1 MKNLQLIK
9 QAFPALWC
17 ATAIIILTA
26 IITCV
31 GYNFVEAFTI
41 GVAFLPGILIARYA
55 MPHISFTER
64 FEGWHN
70 TILLWAGILTVEYLL
85 IMLANY
91 YLLRPIDFEYNHI
104 PSLLTNPLFILF
116 VVATFAIVWLIVE
129 REIEQRQ
136 PYDTTI
142 SFTSERR
149 SITLNPAE
157 ILYFESN
164 DTEVFVCTVDGDS
177 FRTRTR
183 ISQWENILDKRFLRI
198 HRSYIINAHRID
210 SFDGTRVR
218 IQHRTIE
225 LSRKYKE
232 SVRERL
238 KVE

>member
-1 MKNLQLIK
+1 MKQLKLI
-9 QAFPALWC
+9 FPFVWYSA
-17 ATAIIILTA
+17 AIV
-26 IITCV
+26 IITCTLMCIDYSV
-31 GYNFVEAFTI
+31 GEASAI
-41 GVAFLPGILIARYA
+41 AVIFLPGILIARYA
-55 MPHISFTER
+55 TPQLSFADR
-64 FEGWHN
+64 WQGCCN
-70 TILLWAGILTVEYLL
+70 TIFLWAGILAIEYFL

-91 YLLRPIDFEYNHI
+91 YILNPITMVHYQL
-104 PSLLTNPLFILF
+104 PSLITNPLFILF
-116 VVATFAIVWLIVE
+116 VVAAFSITGLLIE
-129 REIEQRQ
+129 QEIERRE
-136 PYDTTI
+136 PYDSSV

-149 SITLNPAE
+149 TIKLDPAE

-164 DTEVFVCTVDGDS
+164 DTEVFVCTADGES

-198 HRSYIINAHRID
+198 HRSYIINTHRID

>member
-1 MKNLQLIK
+1 MKQLKLI
-9 QAFPALWC
+9 FPFVWYSA
-17 ATAIIILTA
+17 AIV
-26 IITCV
+26 IITCTLMCIDYSI
-31 GYNFVEAFTI
+31 GEASAI
-41 GVAFLPGILIARYA
+41 AVIFLPGILIARYA
-55 MPHISFTER
+55 TPQLSFADR
-64 FEGWHN
+64 WQGCCN
-70 TILLWAGILTVEYLL
+70 TIFLWAGILAIEYFL

-91 YLLRPIDFEYNHI
+91 YILNPITMVHYQL
-104 PSLLTNPLFILF
+104 PSLITNPLFILF
-116 VVATFAIVWLIVE
+116 VVAAFSITGLLIE
-129 REIEQRQ
+129 QEIERRE
-136 PYDTTI
+136 PYDSSV

-149 SITLNPAE
+149 TIKLDPAD

-164 DTEVFVCTVDGDS
+164 DTEVFVCTATDES
-177 FRTRTR
+177 YRTRTR

-198 HRSYIINAHRID
+198 HRSYIINTHRID

>member
-9 QAFPALWC
+9 QTFPALWC

-26 IITCV
+26 IIACV
-31 GYNFVEAFTI
+31 GYNIAEAFAI

-55 MPHISFTER
+55 MPHISFAER

-70 TILLWAGILTVEYLL
+70 TIFLWAGILAVEYLL

-91 YLLRPIDFEYNHI
+91 YLLRPLCFEYNHI
-104 PSLLTNPLFILF
+104 PRLLTNPLFILF
-116 VVATFAIVWLIVE
+116 VVAAFASVWLLIE
-129 REIEQRQ
+129 REMEQRQ

-149 SITLNPAE
+149 TITLDPAE
-157 ILYFESN
+157 ILYIESN
-164 DTEVFVCTVDGDS
+164 DTEVFVCTAEGES
-177 FRTRTR
+177 YRTRTR
-183 ISQWENILDKRFLRI
+183 ISQWEGLLDRRFLRI
-198 HRSYIINAHRID
+198 HRSYIINTHRID
-210 SFDGTRVR
+210 SFDGTRVK

-232 SVRERL
+232 SVRECL
-238 KVE
+238 KME

>member
-1 MKNLQLIK
+1 MKRLKLI
-9 QAFPALWC
+9 FPFVWYSA
-17 ATAIIILTA
+17 AIV
-26 IITCV
+26 IITCTLMCIDYSV
-31 GYNFVEAFTI
+31 GEASAI
-41 GVAFLPGILIARYA
+41 AVIFLPGILIARYA
-55 MPHISFTER
+55 TPQLSFADR
-64 FEGWHN
+64 WQGCCN
-70 TILLWAGILTVEYLL
+70 TIFLWAGILAIEYFL

-91 YLLRPIDFEYNHI
+91 YILNPVTMVHHYQL
-104 PSLLTNPLFILF
+104 PSLITNPLFILF
-116 VVATFAIVWLIVE
+116 VVAAFSITGLLIE
-129 REIEQRQ
+129 QEIERRE
-136 PYDTTI
+136 PYDSSV

-149 SITLNPAE
+149 TIKLDPAD
-157 ILYFESN
+157 ILYIESN
-164 DTEVFVCTVDGDS
+164 DTEVFVCTADGES

-198 HRSYIINAHRID
+198 HRSYIINTHRID

>member
-1 MKNLQLIK
+1 MKQLKLI
-9 QAFPALWC
+9 FPFVWYSA
-17 ATAIIILTA
+17 AIV
-26 IITCV
+26 IITCTLMCIDYSV
-31 GYNFVEAFTI
+31 GEASAI
-41 GVAFLPGILIARYA
+41 AVIFLPGILIARYA
-55 MPHISFTER
+55 TPQLSFADR
-64 FEGWHN
+64 WQGCCN
-70 TILLWAGILTVEYLL
+70 TIFLWAGILAIEYFL

-91 YLLRPIDFEYNHI
+91 YILNPITMVHYQL
-104 PSLLTNPLFILF
+104 PSLITNPLFILF
-116 VVATFAIVWLIVE
+116 VVAAFSITGLLIE
-129 REIEQRQ
+129 QEIERRE
-136 PYDTTI
+136 PYDSSV

-149 SITLNPAE
+149 TIKLDPADV
-157 ILYFESN
+157 LYIESN
-164 DTEVFVCTVDGDS
+164 DTEVFVCTADGDS

-198 HRSYIINAHRID
+198 HRSYIINTHRID

>member
-1 MKNLQLIK
+1 MKQLKLI
-9 QAFPALWC
+9 FPFVWYSA
-17 ATAIIILTA
+17 AIV
-26 IITCV
+26 IITCTLMCIDYSV
-31 GYNFVEAFTI
+31 GEASAI
-41 GVAFLPGILIARYA
+41 AVIFLPGILIARYA
-55 MPHISFTER
+55 TPQLSFADR
-64 FEGWHN
+64 WQGCCN
-70 TILLWAGILTVEYLL
+70 TIFLWAGILAIEYFL

-91 YLLRPIDFEYNHI
+91 YILNPVTMVHHYQL
-104 PSLLTNPLFILF
+104 PSLITNPLFILF
-116 VVATFAIVWLIVE
+116 VVAAFSITGLLIE
-129 REIEQRQ
+129 QEIERRE
-136 PYDTTI
+136 PYDSSV

-149 SITLNPAE
+149 TIKLDPAD
-157 ILYFESN
+157 ILYIESN
-164 DTEVFVCTVDGDS
+164 DTEVFVCTADGDS

-198 HRSYIINAHRID
+198 HRSYIINTHRID

>member
-1 MKNLQLIK
+1 MKQLKLI
-9 QAFPALWC
+9 FPFVWYSA
-17 ATAIIILTA
+17 AIV
-26 IITCV
+26 IITCTLMCIDYSV
-31 GYNFVEAFTI
+31 GEASAI
-41 GVAFLPGILIARYA
+41 AVIFLPGILIARYA
-55 MPHISFTER
+55 TPQLSFADR
-64 FEGWHN
+64 WQGCCN
-70 TILLWAGILTVEYLL
+70 TIFLWAGILAIEYFL

-91 YLLRPIDFEYNHI
+91 YILNPITMVHYQL
-104 PSLLTNPLFILF
+104 PSLITNPLFILF
-116 VVATFAIVWLIVE
+116 VVAAFSITGLLIE
-129 REIEQRQ
+129 QEIERRE
-136 PYDTTI
+136 PYDSSV

-149 SITLNPAE
+149 TIKLDPAD

-198 HRSYIINAHRID
+198 HRSYIINTHRID

>member
-1 MKNLQLIK
+1 MKQLKLI
-9 QAFPALWC
+9 FPFVWYSA
-17 ATAIIILTA
+17 AIV
-26 IITCV
+26 IITCTLMCIDYSV
-31 GYNFVEAFTI
+31 GEASAI
-41 GVAFLPGILIARYA
+41 AVIFLPGILIARYA
-55 MPHISFTER
+55 TPQLSFADR
-64 FEGWHN
+64 WQGCCN
-70 TILLWAGILTVEYLL
+70 TIFLWAGILAIEYFL

-91 YLLRPIDFEYNHI
+91 YILNPITMVHYQL
-104 PSLLTNPLFILF
+104 PSLITNPLFILF
-116 VVATFAIVWLIVE
+116 VVAAFSITGLLIE
-129 REIEQRQ
+129 QEIERRE
-136 PYDTTI
+136 PYDSSV

-149 SITLNPAE
+149 TIKLNPAE

-164 DTEVFVCTVDGDS
+164 DTEVFVCTADGES

-198 HRSYIINAHRID
+198 HRSYIINTHRID